1 MNTVTLR
8 YMTDS
13 TKPLCD
19 DPYKRVSKVAVFE
32 LQGFYR
38 KIQRQNPL
46 CSSDFGLPAH
56 FSPVND
62 IFGPFEHFQTI
73 V

>member
-13 TKPLCD
+13 KKPLCD
-19 DPYKRVSKVAVFE
+19 DLYKRLSKVAIFE
-32 LQGFYR
+32 LQEFYR

>member
-1 MNTVTLR
+1 MDIFLIRTVLDL
-8 YMTDS
+8 YFH
-13 TKPLCD
+13 
-19 DPYKRVSKVAVFE
+19 KRLSKVAVFE